1 MKIEIGESLIYSWLR
16 HIKRC
21 QIVQTNWKTSPQW
34 ELEHEDDLQ
43 ILMNE
48 ADEYFYSKYN
58 LKIFKQNTLLSQ
70 FLKQGECDAIGISV
84 KNGENSFFAVDVAFH
99 SSGLSYGT
107 KNATIMKVIEKTVR
121 TAMCLWGYL
130 GTKKADITFAS
141 PKVTPAVLNGLEPCI
156 DDLNHLFMR
165 LGYEFHASIVTNNEF
180 NDSVLQPTLHISE
193 GVADTSELFLRSYQM
208 YKMFLNPNTK

>member
-1 MKIEIGESLIYSWLR
+1 
-16 HIKRC
+16 
-21 QIVQTNWKTSPQW
+21 
-34 ELEHEDDLQ
+34 
-43 ILMNE
+43 
-48 ADEYFYSKYN
+48 
-58 LKIFKQNTLLSQ
+58 
-70 FLKQGECDAIGISV
+70 
-84 KNGENSFFAVDVAFH
+84 
-99 SSGLSYGT
+99 
-107 KNATIMKVIEKTVR
+107 MKVIEKTVR